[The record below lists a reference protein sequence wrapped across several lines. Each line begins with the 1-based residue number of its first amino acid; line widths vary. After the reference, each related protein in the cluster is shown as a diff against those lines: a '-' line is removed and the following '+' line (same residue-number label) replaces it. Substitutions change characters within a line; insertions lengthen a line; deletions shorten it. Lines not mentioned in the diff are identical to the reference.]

1 MLPISNNTLIRTGPL
16 LNWLPAEQR
25 LLPSDIFNNMS
36 HYGSEQAVRRR
47 QGMDAQTTQAENHF
61 DAIIVGA
68 GHNGLATGLVLARNG
83 SRVLILEKNNYV
95 GGMGGTREIL
105 KGCRNEVGASC
116 LFPLSKEI
124 RDYFDFEN
132 HGVELIPL
140 PVMAVNL
147 AGANSRP
154 LVFFRQPW
162 KLAFN
167 ILRSFGP
174 SAMLGFVRLMKFCQY
189 PARVLDRF
197 TARKAPRAL
206 EDIIAE
212 AATQKER
219 EHLELAFKG
228 SAMDIIDRFFPD
240 PVKHAE
246 LRASMAFA
254 AVQATYKGPYTPGS
268 GLCLIYTMA
277 QEGSEGLMQRVRG
290 GMGSL
295 SESLA
300 RQIEDLG
307 GEVRLKQPVASILTQ
322 GDRATGVT
330 LKDGTCLYA
339 DVIVSNLDKQAT
351 FNGLLV
357 EHELLSQDQ
366 EKVDAFTHK
375 GAFIHM
381 LFKLKGLPTYSQ
393 HFNKL
398 NSIGG
403 AHFGGAMVLDPKELQ
418 LAYQTCLT
426 GELPARMPLAFQIPT
441 VMDSTLAPPGC
452 HIASAYAFYFPCDA
466 DKSERGKL
474 RDAAA
479 ENIIDHIS
487 QYMPDFRELIT
498 DQAIFSA
505 DHFASMQGVT
515 NGDWT
520 HGLLHPD
527 QMIGERCLV
536 AGTGHTTPV
545 ANLFLCGASCH
556 PGPGVTFLPGYN
568 CAHEI
573 LAAASFRE
581 QPASEEPAQAARAA

>member
-1 MLPISNNTLIRTGPL
+1 MN
-16 LNWLPAEQR
+16 
-25 LLPSDIFNNMS
+25 
-36 HYGSEQAVRRR
+36 
-47 QGMDAQTTQAENHF
+47 AQTAPNNRF
-61 DAIIVGA
+61 DSIIIGA
-68 GHNGLATGLVLARNG
+68 GHNGLATALVLARNG
-83 SRVLILEKNNYV
+83 RRVLVLEKNDYV

-147 AGANSRP
+147 TGPGTRP
-154 LVFFRQPW
+154 LIFFKSPVR
-162 KLAFN
+162 LAFN

-174 SAMLGFVRLMKFCQY
+174 SALLGFVRLIKFCAY

-197 TARKAPRAL
+197 TARKAPRRL
-206 EDIIAE
+206 EDLIAE
-212 AATQKER
+212 AGTAKER

-295 SESLA
+295 SESLVK
-300 RQIEDLG
+300 QITGLG
-307 GEVRLKQPVASILTQ
+307 GEVRMKQRVSGILTE
-322 GDRATGVT
+322 GDSAIGVQ
-330 LKDGTCLYA
+330 LKDGTELYA
-339 DVIVSNLDKQAT
+339 DTIVSNLDKQAT
-351 FNGLLV
+351 FNNLLATHKLGQP
-357 EHELLSQDQ
+357 EQ
-366 EKVDAFTHK
+366 EKVEAFNHK
-375 GAFIHM
+375 GAFVHM
-381 LFKLKGLPTYSQ
+381 LFKLKGRPTYSDE
-393 HFNKL
+393 L
-398 NSIGG
+398 NQLNGIEG
-403 AHFGGAMVLDPKELQ
+403 AHFGGAMVLEPEALQ
-418 LAYQTCLT
+418 IAFETCQR
-426 GELPARMPLAFQIPT
+426 GELPERMPLAFQVPT
-441 VMDSTLAPPGC
+441 VMDPTLAPEGL
-452 HIASAYAFYFPCDA
+452 HIATAYGFYFPCDA
-466 DKSERGKL
+466 DKARRGKL

-479 ENIIDHIS
+479 ENIIDHVS
-487 QYMPDFRELIT
+487 MYLPNFRELIV

-505 DHFASMQGVT
+505 DHFESMHGVT

-527 QMIGERCLV
+527 QMIGERCLID
-536 AGTGHTTPV
+536 GTGHTTPIQ
-545 ANLFLCGASCH
+545 NLFLCGASCH

-568 CAHEI
+568 CAHEMMATAV
-573 LAAASFRE
+573 LNGE
-581 QPASEEPAQAARAA
+581 TTSEELAPKARAA